1 MGAAIAFYTLFS
13 LAPLLVLVVAVAGFA
28 WGDEAAQG
36 AMDEQLRGIL
46 GEDSAGAVQAMVKN
60 AGNLGTGLVA
70 TALGLLTMMV
80 AATTVFVQVQDA
92 LNVIWKVEPTRSGEW
107 SLLRT
112 RLLCLSIIL
121 ALGRLVLPS
130 LVLTPPPH

>member
-1 MGAAIAFYTLFS
+1 MGAASAFYTLVS

-60 AGNLGTGLVA
+60 AGILGTGLVA
-70 TALGLLTMMV
+70 TALGLLTVMV
-80 AATTVFVQVQDA
+80 AWTTVFGKVQA
-92 LNVIWKVEPTRSGEW
+92 AINVTCKVVPSRSGSREEPRLGTKGV
-107 SLLRT
+107 SLFW
-112 RLLCLSIIL
+112 
-121 ALGRLVLPS
+121 
-130 LVLTPPPH
+130 

>member
-13 LAPLLVLVVAVAGFA
+13 LAPLLVLVVAVAGFD

-60 AGNLGTGLVA
+60 AGNMGTGLVA
-70 TALGLLTMMV
+70 KAHGPLTMMV
-80 AATTVFVQVQDA
+80 AAHTVFGQVQEA
-92 LNVIWKVEPTRSGEW
+92 LYVIGQAQHEPAGAW
-107 SLLRT
+107 APPRT
-112 RLLCLSIIL
+112 RTA
-121 ALGRLVLPS
+121 ALGRVEEGR
-130 LVLTPPPH
+130 